1 MSICER
7 GDIVLGWLTKL
18 VVVLSALGLVAF
30 DALSVGVAS
39 LSLAD
44 DGRAAAREASSVWL
58 DTGRVQPTYDAA
70 VRSAQDADP
79 GNDVPADT
87 FTIAADGT
95 VTLTIRR
102 TPPTLIAHRVGPL
115 REQLALSRTE
125 SALAMGATG

>member
-1 MSICER
+1 VSICER

-18 VVVLSALGLVAF
+18 VVVLSVLGLVAF
-30 DALSVGVAS
+30 DALSIGVAS

-58 DTGRVQPTYDAA
+58 NTGRVQPTYDAA
-70 VRSAQDADP
+70 VLSARGGDP
-79 GNDVPADT
+79 GNDVLADT

-102 TPPTLIAHRVGPL
+102 TPPTLVAHYVGPL
-115 REQLALSRTE
+115 REQLTLSRTE
-125 SALAMGATG
+125 SARAMNSSA